1 MMIISYAIDFHTILL
16 GVTDS
21 ARVGD
26 DISIDGGGNV
36 VVACCLRLHAIT
48 TITTTT
54 RALEGED
61 ARSILMALSLFNL
74 LEALVLIIN
83 ALAILNEERFLRPIG
98 FVDDNE
104 FNIDKTSVK
113 YRLVSLIT
121 AVRVLLRSTS
131 SSSSDTS
138 SSRSLRAYVK
148 TPY

>member
-1 MMIISYAIDFHTILL
+1 
-16 GVTDS
+16 
-21 ARVGD
+21 
-26 DISIDGGGNV
+26 
-36 VVACCLRLHAIT
+36 
-48 TITTTT
+48 
-54 RALEGED
+54 
-61 ARSILMALSLFNL
+61 MALSLFNL